1 MDGRL
6 VSHDFARVTLP
17 AEPVG
22 DDEWRVREDLAAA
35 YRLCALAG
43 QDDVIYT
50 HLSARVP
57 GVADRFLLNPFGLG
71 FDEVTAGNLV
81 KIDSAG
87 RLIGDPP
94 HGINAAGFVIHAA
107 VHLARPEIDAVI
119 HLHTDAGM
127 ALSMLQEGLRPLSQH
142 ALRFYNRIAYHA
154 YEGIALAADEQA
166 RLTQSLGSH
175 RAMVLHN
182 HGVLTCG
189 ETVAEAYI
197 RLYYLE
203 KAARAQLAA
212 QATGLPLIEP
222 PHDVC
227 ELTARQFEADGMP
240 AGAREWPA
248 LKRRLDRIDPGYRAR

>member
-1 MDGRL
+1 MDQRL
-6 VSHDFARVTLP
+6 VSHDLVRVTLP
-17 AEPVG
+17 DEPISEAE
-22 DDEWRVREDLAAA
+22 WAVREDLAAA
-35 YRLCALAG
+35 YRLCALDH
-43 QDDVIYT
+43 QDDLVYT

-81 KIDSAG
+81 KVDGQG

-94 HGINAAGFVIHAA
+94 HGINAAGFTIHAA
-107 VHLARPEIDAVI
+107 VHAARPEIDAVI

-127 ALSMLQEGLRPLSQH
+127 ALSMLPSGLRPLSQH

-154 YEGIALAADEQA
+154 YEGIALAAEEQV
-166 RLTQSLGSH
+166 RLTTSLGSH

-189 ETVAEAYI
+189 VSVAEAYVL
-197 RLYYLE
+197 LYYLE

-212 QATGLPLIEP
+212 EATGQPLIEP
-222 PHDVC
+222 PPAVC
-227 ELTARQFEADGMP
+227 ELTARQFEADGVP
-240 AGAREWPA
+240 AGQREWPA
-248 LKRRLDRIDPGYRAR
+248 LRRRLDRIDPGYRAR